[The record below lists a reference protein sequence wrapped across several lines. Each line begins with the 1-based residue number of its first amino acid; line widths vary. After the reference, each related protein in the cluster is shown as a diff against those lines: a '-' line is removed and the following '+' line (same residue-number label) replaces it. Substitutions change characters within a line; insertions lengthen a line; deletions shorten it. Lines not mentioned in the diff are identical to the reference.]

1 MKSIYGFKKGDEI
14 VRVQPAKPYSAVRI
28 GLFGQEE
35 GGVRDRSYMGEK
47 LIFVGIANGQI
58 YLQRTD
64 SFSLRMFGDKLL
76 NLALDIWDEGWDFF
90 VDPQKLLDGFEPKI
104 DKKFIEDKLKEAI
117 EKEDYEL
124 AEKLKKKL
132 SDLNKP

>member
-1 MKSIYGFKKGDEI
+1 MKTIYDFKKGDEI

-58 YLQRTD
+58 YLQSD
-64 SFSLRMFGDKLL
+64 SDFRKAMFGDRLIDL
-76 NLALDIWDEGWDFF
+76 SLDIWDEGWDLFI
-90 VDPQKLLDGFEPKI
+90 DPKKLLEGFEPKM
-104 DKKFIEDKLKEAI
+104 DKQTIEEQIQNAI
-117 EKEDYEL
+117 KNEDYEL
-124 AEKLKKKL
+124 AEKLKSKL
-132 SDLNKP
+132 S